1 MKSWELRK
9 GWASLLKQRA
19 DQKVVRFLQN
29 PFTKQQKSAQES
41 SMSFLE

>member
-19 DQKVVRFLQN
+19 DQKVVRFLQI
-29 PFTKQQKSAQES
+29 PFTQQQTSAQENG
-41 SMSFLE
+41 MSFLE

>member
-1 MKSWELRK
+1 MKGWELRK

-19 DQKVVRFLQN
+19 DQKVGRFLEI
-29 PFTKQQKSAQES
+29 PFTKQQKSAQEN